1 MAAVT
6 ICSDFAAQENKV
18 SVSLATLAISSQEL
32 VCQIRLFTAE
42 SFQFWWTDMRQEQVG
57 EG

>member
-6 ICSDFAAQENKV
+6 IRCDFATLENK
-18 SVSLATLAISSQEL
+18 VSLATLTISSQEL
-32 VCQIRLFTAE
+32 VCQIHLFTAE
-42 SFQFWWTDMRQEQVG
+42 SFQFWWTDMKQEQVG

>member
-6 ICSDFAAQENKV
+6 ICSDFAAQENKFY
-18 SVSLATLAISSQEL
+18 LASLAISSQEL
-32 VCQIRLFTAE
+32 VCQIHLFTAE

-57 EG
+57 ES